1 MQKRLI
7 SIHVDVYRR
16 IETRMEPVG
25 DAWRLRAE
33 VGVGEIGRGGEQ
45 TASATLTPYS
55 FLQMRISNRSMYTY
69 QSSNNCVNIP
79 NAERMASAGRGLRPV
94 VGRGSQIR
102 AISIDDGIV
111 AMLR

>member
-1 MQKRLI
+1 
-7 SIHVDVYRR
+7 
-16 IETRMEPVG
+16 MEPVG
-25 DAWRLRAE
+25 EYWRLRA
-33 VGVGEIGRGGEQ
+33 VAGVGELGRDGVQ

-55 FLQMRISNRSMYTY
+55 LQMKISNRSMYTY